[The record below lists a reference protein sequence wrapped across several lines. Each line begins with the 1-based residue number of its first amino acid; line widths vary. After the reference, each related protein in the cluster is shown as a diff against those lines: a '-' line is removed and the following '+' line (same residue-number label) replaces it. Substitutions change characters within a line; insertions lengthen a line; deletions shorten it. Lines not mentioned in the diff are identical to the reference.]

1 MNRTCFVTGVCLLAC
16 LVFAPSAFAAAKFE
30 AIALPNSAKVN
41 AALFRIEVATG
52 AVVSVWG
59 NGSTQFFP
67 SADKTPLPAGEY
79 HLYSIVNSQADGT
92 VYWSIYRMESN
103 SGRMWNLV
111 GGGDQP
117 YVWVEVTAMAAP
129 AAAPA
134 AK

>member
-1 MNRTCFVTGVCLLAC
+1 MNRTCFVAGLCLLAN
-16 LVFAPSAFAAAKFE
+16 LGFAPSAFAAAKFE
-30 AIALPNSAKVN
+30 AITLPNSSKVS

-52 AVVSVWG
+52 TVVSEWG

-67 SADKTPLPAGEY
+67 SADKAPLPAGEY
-79 HLYSIVNSQADGT
+79 HLYSIVNPQADGS
-92 VYWSIYRMESN
+92 VYWSIYRMEAN
-103 SGRMWNLV
+103 SGRVWNLV

-117 YVWVEVTAMAAP
+117 YVWVEATGM

>member
-1 MNRTCFVTGVCLLAC
+1 MKRVSIILSFLSVGLGLAS
-16 LVFAPSAFAAAKFE
+16 PAFAAAKFE

-41 AALFRIEVATG
+41 AALFRIDVATG

-59 NGSTQFFP
+59 NGSTQFFS
-67 SADKTPLPAGEY
+67 SAEKAPVPPGEY
-79 HLYSIVNSQADGT
+79 HLYSIVNTQPDGG
-92 VYWSIYRMESN
+92 VFWSIYRMEAN

-111 GGGDQP
+111 GGGDIP
-117 YVWVEVTAMAAP
+117 YVWVEAATLAVP

>member
-1 MNRTCFVTGVCLLAC
+1 MSRTCFVTGFCLLAS
-16 LVFAPSAFAAAKFE
+16 LALAPSAFAAAKFE
-30 AIALPNSAKVN
+30 AIALPNSAKAS

-52 AVVSVWG
+52 MVVSVWG

-67 SADKTPLPAGEY
+67 SADKAPLPAGDY
-79 HLYSIVNSQADGT
+79 HLYSIVNPQADGA
-92 VYWSIYRMESN
+92 VYWSLYRMESN

-117 YVWVEVTAMAAP
+117 YVWVEASSMAPPVTP
-129 AAAPA
+129 PA